1 MRIVAFNLALLHL
14 LPVIAQDFLL
24 DPYNDPIE
32 LDAGFDDDPHM
43 LEVTPGGSSD
53 AGDLSNNC
61 VGFVSEKPVFAVYY
75 TSGEYDLNFAVAS
88 MNEMDTTLIIN
99 DPSGN
104 WVCNDDF
111 EGVNPAISFD
121 DPENGRYDIWV
132 GTYDLNETSENVV
145 LLVTEIDLGEVYE
158 RVADVLT
165 ESSDEGSS
173 SGGYGTGF
181 VVSERGHI
189 LTNHHVVE
197 GCSEITFQIRGSE
210 TREVALLST
219 NVPSDLALLKIDS
232 FDGDPAG
239 FLSSSI
245 ARMGEELVV
254 YGFPLAGDLSAQGN
268 FTNGIV
274 SAMSGLHDDLTKFQ
288 MTAPIQP
295 GNSGGPVLSLS
306 GQIIGV
312 VVETAN
318 QEFFREQRDT
328 DTQNINFAIH
338 GAIVMRFLETN
349 NVRYEVE
356 STKRDILSLAELA
369 SRTQEFT
376 GIVRCINNEISDID
390 YRDAESNDLNSEDLV
405 LAAFLENGM
414 FLNSHVIL
422 DLPNDSW
429 NFDEGSFTSEDGAGI
444 VTFSNANLPGG
455 GIRIVNEPD
464 LDIGYENIEAV
475 ITLNSQGE
483 DVEDY
488 DLEYMDSILVDGNRF
503 WIGIAEAKVQ
513 NIDFRFYYA
522 VYTGDAGTLQIIGYS
537 FPAQFDGLISEIEK
551 LLASPL

>member
-1 MRIVAFNLALLHL
+1 MIKRMIEVLIRIITFNLVLLNL
-14 LPVIAQDFLL
+14 LPVIAQDLSL
-24 DPYNDPIE
+24 DPSNDPLD
-32 LDAGFDDDPHM
+32 LDAGFDDDPRT
-43 LEVTPGGSSD
+43 LEVVPGGFSD
-53 AGDLSNNC
+53 VGALGIEAC
-61 VGFVSEKPVFAVYY
+61 VGIVAERPDAAVYY
-75 TSGEYDLNFAVAS
+75 TSGRYELNFGVAS
-88 MNEMDTTLIIN
+88 MNVDTTLVIN
-99 DPSGN
+99 DPNGN

-111 EGVNPAISFD
+111 GESTGTNPGISFSTPD
-121 DPENGRYDIWV
+121 DGRYDIWV
-132 GTYDLNETSENVV
+132 GVYSSDDFAESNRAT
-145 LLVTEIDLGEVYE
+145 LLVTEVALGEAFEYI
-158 RVADVLT
+158 LS
-165 ESSDEGSS
+165 ESGDEGSS
-173 SGGYGTGF
+173 SGGSGTGF
-181 VVSERGHI
+181 VVSESGHI

-274 SAMSGLHDDLTKFQ
+274 SAMSGLNDDLTKFQ

-338 GAIVMRFLETN
+338 GAIAMRFLETN
-349 NVRYEVE
+349 NVQYEVGP
-356 STKRDILSLAELA
+356 TKRGTLTLAELA

-376 GIVRCINNEISDID
+376 GIVRCIN
-390 YRDAESNDLNSEDLV
+390 
-405 LAAFLENGM
+405 
-414 FLNSHVIL
+414 
-422 DLPNDSW
+422 
-429 NFDEGSFTSEDGAGI
+429 
-444 VTFSNANLPGG
+444 
-455 GIRIVNEPD
+455 
-464 LDIGYENIEAV
+464 
-475 ITLNSQGE
+475 
-483 DVEDY
+483 
-488 DLEYMDSILVDGNRF
+488 
-503 WIGIAEAKVQ
+503 
-513 NIDFRFYYA
+513 
-522 VYTGDAGTLQIIGYS
+522 
-537 FPAQFDGLISEIEK
+537 
-551 LLASPL
+551 